1 VIASWNSSNAE
12 RKLVVVVAV
21 FVVVGAVA
29 IEVVYQEG
37 PSKLEQERIVRN
49 DHTRI
54 HDLSSSSRTKCRL
67 VSLSL

>member
-12 RKLVVVVAV
+12 RKLVVVAAV

-29 IEVVYQEG
+29 IEVVYHEG

-49 DHTRI
+49 DHT
-54 HDLSSSSRTKCRL
+54 LFTNQKSLCL
-67 VSLSL
+67 SLSL